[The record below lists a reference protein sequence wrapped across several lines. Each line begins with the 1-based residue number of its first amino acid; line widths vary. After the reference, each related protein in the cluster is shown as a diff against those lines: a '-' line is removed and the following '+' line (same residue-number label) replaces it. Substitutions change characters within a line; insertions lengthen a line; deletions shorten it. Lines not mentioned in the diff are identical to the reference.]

1 MGINTQLS
9 DTTDLKTLRRNVAVF
24 LTDSAG
30 FGSALGFMGYSTV
43 VPNLVILL
51 TNSEPLVGLV
61 NMLWTGMWLL
71 PQLAAGRWMANRPR
85 KLPVLV
91 GSAIFGRS
99 TVALFAIALALGLD
113 PTVLFALMLVMVLV
127 FRSVDG
133 VSAVAWFD
141 IISKALPP
149 NLRGRV
155 LGWTQAGAF
164 VLQFGASFAVTWAL
178 STAGPAFPGNYALLF
193 GLASIGL
200 LVSTVSLV
208 FIREPHGEVANNASG
223 QMNMGAHA
231 RHILTHDA
239 AFRQSSIVRVLS
251 GGIALAIPFYAVHAI
266 KYLNLPENLLG
277 VFLAAQTIGGVI
289 SALVL
294 GPVSERHGSRIVIR
308 ITLLLA
314 LIPPALG
321 VLLNLIG
328 PGGGAILTVGN
339 VLIFA
344 AIGATDGSFL
354 LGFLQYIMEIAPAV
368 ERTAYTGLANTIGGF
383 TVVASLIG
391 GVLLAATSYPVLF
404 IAAALGPAI
413 GLFVAWTLPKSGGDE
428 GMKG

>member
-1 MGINTQLS
+1 
-9 DTTDLKTLRRNVAVF
+9 
-24 LTDSAG
+24 
-30 FGSALGFMGYSTV
+30 
-43 VPNLVILL
+43 
-51 TNSEPLVGLV
+51 
-61 NMLWTGMWLL
+61 
-71 PQLAAGRWMANRPR
+71 MANRPR

-99 TVALFAIALALGLD
+99 TVALFAIALALRLD
-113 PTVLFALMLVMVLV
+113 PTVLFVMMLVMVLV
-127 FRSVDG
+127 FRGVDG

-141 IISKALPP
+141 IISKTLPP
-149 NLRGRV
+149 NIRGRV

-178 STAGPAFPGNYALLF
+178 STAGPSFPSNYALLF

-200 LVSTVSLV
+200 LVSTVSLM
-208 FIREPHGEVANNASG
+208 FIREPHGEVSNNVSG

-231 RHILTHDA
+231 RHILSHDA
-239 AFRQSSIVRVLS
+239 AFRQSSVARVLS

-266 KYLNLPENLLG
+266 KYLHLPADLLG
-277 VFLAAQTIGGVI
+277 VFLAAQTIGGVV
-289 SALVL
+289 SALIT
-294 GPVSERHGSRIVIR
+294 GAVSERYGSRIVIR
-308 ITLLLA
+308 ITMCLA
-314 LIPPALG
+314 LVPPVLG

-328 PGGGAILTVGN
+328 PGGGALLTVGN
-339 VLIFA
+339 ILIFA

-368 ERTAYTGLANTIGGF
+368 ERTAYTGLANTIGGV

-391 GVLLAATSYPVLF
+391 GVLLHATSYPVLF

-413 GLFVAWTLPKSGGDE
+413 GLIVAWTLPKSGE
-428 GMKG
+428 R